1 MCLISVIVPVYNTE
15 KYLKRCLNSL
25 VNQTLLG
32 IEIII
37 VNDSSPDNSQKIID
51 EYVSNYPKQIRSF
64 TKPNGGLSSAR
75 NFGVA
80 KACGDYIA
88 FVDSDDWVDL
98 NLYQIMYSSA
108 IKNNSDVVCCDFI
121 EKYLGFETLRSVTPE
136 NNYDNRYIGNV
147 IACNKIYKRQFWKEN
162 GFNFFHGIYHE
173 DLELI
178 PRVLLASQKIGY
190 INSSYYYYEKTN
202 SSAIT
207 SGNILHVEIF
217 PLICERLLQ
226 VDDANINEFEVF
238 IADLAYIYIMQNKD
252 STQSQQFF
260 LLHKRLFRFK
270 VILKLKRKIMIILLR
285 INFKFFHRLNHYVG
299 SR

>member
-1 MCLISVIVPVYNTE
+1 MCLVSIIVPVYNTE
-15 KYLKRCLNSL
+15 KYLRRCLNSL
-25 VNQTLLG
+25 VNQTLSN
-32 IEIII
+32 IEILVI
-37 VNDSSPDNSQKIID
+37 NDSSPDNSQQITD

-121 EKYLGFETLRSVTPE
+121 EKYLGFETLRSVIPE
-136 NNYDNRYIGNV
+136 NNYNNRYIGNV
-147 IACNKIYKRQFWKEN
+147 IACNKIYKRQFWLEN
-162 GFNFFHGIYHE
+162 GFNFFPNIYHE

-178 PRVLLASQKIGY
+178 PRVLLASEKTDY

-202 SSAIT
+202 SFAIT
-207 SGNILHVEIF
+207 SGNILHVEVF

-226 VDDANINEFEVF
+226 VEYANINEFEIF

-260 LLHKRLFRFK
+260 LLHKKLFKFK
-270 VILKLKRKIMIILLR
+270 VTLKLKRKIMIILLR
-285 INFKFFHRLNHYVG
+285 VNFKFFHKLNHYVG